1 MRPSAALLLLVPALL
16 SAQAGGLDGGRLDP
30 AWFGPGAAFQ
40 PSKALGF
47 QWLKPG
53 LDLRGR
59 AVQLGSWEAPA
70 WVLGKRDLKDQ
81 TFLTRVEG
89 ALPAAL
95 ERGLRRGLKGSVPVS
110 ATTGDV
116 HLVGRIVDAIGQADD
131 YMAAGRVALSF
142 DLKLV
147 DGKTGEL
154 LGAFHDTLESGA
166 PDYIPGRFER
176 WSEDLGRL
184 LAVPAAPKE
193 AAKPVQAP
201 APTPAPPAL
210 PAPAVAKPVPAGA
223 AAFDLQGALS
233 RIEGLRRDGLLSDE
247 EYQALRKK
255 AEEKAGSP
263 R

>member
-16 SAQAGGLDGGRLDP
+16 SAQAGGLDGGRLDSS
-30 AWFGPGAAFQ
+30 WFGPGAAFQ
-40 PSKALGF
+40 ASKALGF

-59 AVQLGSWEAPA
+59 AVQLRSWEAPA

-95 ERGLRRGLKGSVPVS
+95 ERGLRRGLKGSLPVS
-110 ATTGDV
+110 AGAGDV

-166 PDYIPGRFER
+166 PDYMSARFER
-176 WSEDLGRL
+176 WSEDLGWL
-184 LAVPAAPKE
+184 LAAPAVPKE
-193 AAKPVQAP
+193 LAKPALGP
-201 APTPAPPAL
+201 AVPPAF
-210 PAPAVAKPVPAGA
+210 PAPAVTRPVTATPP
-223 AAFDLQGALS
+223 FDLPGALS

>member
-16 SAQAGGLDGGRLDP
+16 SAQAGGLDGGRLDA

-53 LDLRGR
+53 VDLRGR
-59 AVQLGSWEAPA
+59 GVQLRLWEAPA
-70 WVLGKRDLKDQ
+70 WVLGPRDMKDQ
-81 TFLTRVEG
+81 AFLARVVG
-89 ALPAAL
+89 ALPGAL

-110 ATTGDV
+110 ARAGDV
-116 HLVGRIVDAIGQADD
+116 YLVGRIVDAIGQADD
-131 YMAAGRVALSF
+131 YMAAGKVTLSF

-147 DGKTGEL
+147 DGMTGEL

-166 PDYIPGRFER
+166 PDYMSARFER

-193 AAKPVQAP
+193 AAKPAP
-201 APTPAPPAL
+201 GPAAPPTL
-210 PAPAVAKPVPAGA
+210 PPSAAAKPLSAP
-223 AAFDLQGALS
+223 AFDLQGALS
-233 RIEGLRRDGLLSDE
+233 RIEGLRRDGLLSE
-247 EYQALRKK
+247 EECQALRKK
-255 AEEKAGSP
+255 AEEKAGTP